1 MSTFPRPRSTGPYRV
16 ADLADLVPD
25 AAGSDLTVTGVSLA
39 DALVEPGDLYAALP
53 GSRRHGAEFAARA
66 AERGA
71 VAVLTDAA
79 GARIVGDRLPVLVT
93 EDPRELTGAVAS
105 RVWGYPSQRL
115 NLIGITG
122 TNGKTST
129 AYLVEAALAE
139 AGRVTGIIGTVET
152 RIAGERIKTERTTPE
167 APELQALLAV
177 ALERGVTDV
186 VMEVSSHAL
195 VLGRVAG
202 CSFAAAGYT
211 MFGTD
216 HLDFHADLDD
226 YFNAKARLFD
236 GRARTEILNA
246 DDPRVATLIG
256 EHTLT
261 FSLKDPEADYVA
273 DRIATDGFDQTFRLR
288 GTKRHARWPGP
299 AVEANGLVHMPGRH
313 NVANAALAAA
323 LAEAVGVD
331 LPQALTG
338 IAACRGVP
346 GRMELVSGTAP
357 VRGVVDYAHKP
368 EAISA
373 VLEALRE
380 STPGRVIAVLGAG
393 GDRDR
398 SKRPLMG
405 AAAASADLVIVTD
418 DNPRTEDPAR
428 IRDEVAA
435 AVEAV
440 PCRNIPGRE
449 TAVREAAAMAAPGD
463 TIALLGKGHETITE
477 TAAGPVEG
485 DDRELLARALR
496 DVGWVEPAAA
506 DRARSGPGGASL
518 SSRKFTPRA

>member
-1 MSTFPRPRSTGPYRV
+1 MSTFPRPEVTAPYRV
-16 ADLADLVPD
+16 AGLADLVP
-25 AAGSDLTVTGVSLA
+25 AAKDSELTVTGVSLA
-39 DALVEPGDLYAALP
+39 AALVEPGDLFAALP
-53 GSRRHGAEFAARA
+53 GARRHGAEFAEQA

-71 VAVLTDAA
+71 SCVLTDARGAELVA
-79 GARIVGDRLPVLVT
+79 GRLPVLVAD
-93 EDPRELTGAVAS
+93 EPRSLTGAVAA
-105 RVWGYPSQRL
+105 RVWGEPSHHL

-129 AYLVEAALAE
+129 AYLVEAGLAR
-139 AGRVTGIIGTVET
+139 AGRTTGIIGTVET
-152 RIAGERIKTERTTPE
+152 RIADQVIRSERTTPE

-195 VLGRVAG
+195 ALGRVAG
-202 CSFAAAGYT
+202 CRFAAAGFT

-226 YFNAKARLFD
+226 YFNAKAKLFD
-236 GRARTEILNA
+236 GRAETAILNA
-246 DDPRVATLIG
+246 DDARVATLAD
-256 EHTLT
+256 EKTLL
-261 FSLKDPEADYVA
+261 FSLEDPRADYYA
-273 DRIATDGFDQTFRLR
+273 SDIAADGFTQTFTLR
-288 GTKRHARWPGP
+288 SPRGKAEGR
-299 AVEANGLVHMPGRH
+299 VNMPGRH

-323 LAEAVGVD
+323 LLEAVGVD
-331 LPQALTG
+331 LAEGLDG
-338 IAACRGVP
+338 IASCRGVP

-368 EAISA
+368 EAITA
-373 VLEALRE
+373 VLGSLRE
-380 STPGRVIAVLGAG
+380 STPGKVIAILGAG

-405 AAAASADLVIVTD
+405 AAAATGADAVIVTD

-435 AVEAV
+435 AVRGV

-449 TAVREAAAMAAPGD
+449 LAVREAVGLAAPGD
-463 TIALLGKGHETITE
+463 TIALLGKGHETVIE
-477 TAAGPVEG
+477 TAEGPVES
-485 DDRELLARALR
+485 DDRELLARALLE
-496 DVGWVEPAAA
+496 VGWVESPA
-506 DRARSGPGGASL
+506 
-518 SSRKFTPRA
+518 